1 MKAIDPNRMIDYI
14 PKEDRDKAKDE
25 QTIFSVKFLT
35 SGSNATLRD
44 ETYDVV
50 GTGKQRKE
58 MLKTGTT
65 ELKSLKLGL
74 KGWSNFVDND
84 GEPVPFDGENIDK
97 MIDMIPP
104 IVRTEISDFIRGES
118 TLDDSD

>member
-25 QTIFSVKFLT
+25 QTIFNVKFLT